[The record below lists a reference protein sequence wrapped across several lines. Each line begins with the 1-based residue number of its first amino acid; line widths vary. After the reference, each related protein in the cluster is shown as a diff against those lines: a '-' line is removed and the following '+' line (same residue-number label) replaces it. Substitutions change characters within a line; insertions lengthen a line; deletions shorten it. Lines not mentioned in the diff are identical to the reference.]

1 MRHLLYV
8 PFGEYVWFGENQQS
22 LEVFLTLEY
31 FECNT
36 PDKIM
41 KSIVHNAYAW
51 CYFADKNITSVLAS
65 ELELVDDGK

>member
-36 PDKIM
+36 PE

-65 ELELVDDGK
+65 ELELVDDGR